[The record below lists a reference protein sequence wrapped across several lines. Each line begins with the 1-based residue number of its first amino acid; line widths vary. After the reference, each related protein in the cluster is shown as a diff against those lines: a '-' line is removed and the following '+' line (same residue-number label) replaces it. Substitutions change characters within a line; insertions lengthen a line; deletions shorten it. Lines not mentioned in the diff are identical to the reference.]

1 MMQVN
6 EVVQHLQDTV
16 TAYMQGKRSF
26 CEAQSAIEA
35 QLPKLIDAIARA
47 IRDDWGDG
55 PTQAWIDARQR
66 RTRSVY
72 AQLMIGANRLTR
84 DGAGSLETEEIEK
97 LLRLICWMRDTVE
110 DLEKPRSL
118 PAVSA
123 AA

>member
-1 MMQVN
+1 MQVN
-6 EVVQHLQDTV
+6 AVVQHLQDTV
-16 TAYMQGKRSF
+16 TAYMQGKRPF
-26 CEAQSAIEA
+26 CEAQSAIKE
-35 QLPKLIDAIARA
+35 QLPNLVDGIARA
-47 IRDDWGDG
+47 VRDDWGDG
-55 PTQAWIDARQR
+55 PTQAWIDERNR

-84 DGAGSLETEEIEK
+84 DDGSSLETEEIEK

-110 DLEKPRSL
+110 ELEKPRSL